1 METIQD
7 ETIKIYR
14 CHISF
19 TYTGYYIEVILLA
32 TNETEAKNKF
42 ISKCLENYSEIIKT
56 IDFKQFYDKNEN
68 FDGLPLN
75 FPRDSTTEFEKY
87 LNDNLFG
94 EFGYQN
100 IECLND
106 CGFDIIDKYD

>member
-14 CHISF
+14 CEIHFS
-19 TYTGYYIEVILLA
+19 YTGNYIEVILLA
-32 TNETEAKNKF
+32 TNETEAKNKC
-42 ISKCLENYSEIIKT
+42 ISKCLENYGEIINT
-56 IDFKQFYDKNEN
+56 IDFKTFYDENEN
-68 FDGLPLN
+68 KELPLN

-87 LNDNLFG
+87 LNDELFG
-94 EFGYQN
+94 EFGDRK

-106 CGFDIIDKYD
+106 CSFDIINKYD